1 MAMILKYFL
10 FFEVPDI
17 INRLELGILGECAIR
32 SNRISAYVTNTAAVK
47 ASYVVA
53 VQYEASICL
62 SVASS

>member
-1 MAMILKYFL
+1 MILKYFL

-17 INRLELGILGECAIR
+17 INRLELAIQGECAVR
-32 SNRISAYVTNTAAVK
+32 SNRISAYVANTAAVK

-62 SVASS
+62 FVVSS